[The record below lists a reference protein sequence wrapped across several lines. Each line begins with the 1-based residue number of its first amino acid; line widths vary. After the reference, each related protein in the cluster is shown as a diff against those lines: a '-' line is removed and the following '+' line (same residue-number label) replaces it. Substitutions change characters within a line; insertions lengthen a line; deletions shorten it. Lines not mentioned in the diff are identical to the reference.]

1 MTNLQVINTIQAI
14 NNNSDLLKK
23 KLPIKVLFALKR
35 NISKLNSAADD
46 YRNTL
51 ATLCEQHDVDPVELN
66 DGGIK
71 PELMTEINALLA
83 ENADVTVATVPVSLL
98 EQCGDTYDALTYAE
112 LEALEFMLEDTPEV
126 DAT

>member
-23 KLPIKVLFALKR
+23 KLPIRVLFALKK
-35 NISKLNSAADD
+35 NINRLNSAADD
-46 YRNTL
+46 YRSTL
-51 ATLCEQHDVDPVELN
+51 ATLCEQHDVDPAELN
-66 DGGIK
+66 GSIK

-83 ENADVTVATVPVSLL
+83 ENADVVVAKIPVDIL

-112 LEALEFMLEDTPEV
+112 LEALE
-126 DAT
+126 